1 MEMATASGAPSLW
14 GPPTTLTSFLL
25 QAFACPAPWSPNYI
39 PPGIRSSFI
48 SAGLPLRP
56 PPLTAP
62 QEARLQGPLR
72 AFIEIVNDCTLTA
85 TTQQYQSILTFGS
98 YNKFE
103 KPALVELL
111 ACITLIAVSIDTGT
125 WLDYGILRYVVTSSL
140 VFFVA
145 ASGAAGSV
153 AAVAVVLSLAPT
165 MCVLSCGVCLLCL
178 CLVELVFHCFCLC
191 IMSSDFSF
199 NCSAASPLH

>member
-1 MEMATASGAPSLW
+1 MEMATALGAPSLW

-62 QEARLQGPLR
+62 QGTRLQGPLR

-111 ACITLIAVSIDTGT
+111 ACITLIAVSIDTST
-125 WLDYGILRYVVTSSL
+125 WLDDGTLRYVVTSSL
-140 VFFVA
+140 LATSCAACAVA
-145 ASGAAGSV
+145 AAA
-153 AAVAVVLSLAPT
+153 AVLSLATT
-165 MCVLSCGVCLLCL
+165 MCVSFLWRLCVMPVFEGVGLPLFL
-178 CLVELVFHCFCLC
+178 
-191 IMSSDFSF
+191 
-199 NCSAASPLH
+199 PLHCAFRFLL